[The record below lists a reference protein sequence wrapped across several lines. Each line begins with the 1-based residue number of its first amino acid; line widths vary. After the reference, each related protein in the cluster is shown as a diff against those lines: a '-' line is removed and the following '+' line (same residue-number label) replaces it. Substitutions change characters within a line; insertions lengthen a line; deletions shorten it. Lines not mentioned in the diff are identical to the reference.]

1 MILDL
6 SMLHL
11 GKIIYFIFFSS
22 LFTYGTTSDQDQ
34 NSLKELFKSKFK
46 IGVALNKNQI
56 RQKKQKENALIKKEF
71 SSLTA
76 ENIMKWEEI
85 HPKKDKY
92 NFKISDLLVKLSEEN
107 NQDLIGHTLVWHN
120 QIPDWVTRKGDG
132 SLVSDNTLYRNIFDH
147 ISSVAGRYSGKIKG
161 WDVVNEAILDDG
173 SYRENDFYKI
183 SADEYIFKSF
193 ENLFG
198 PRSISFLEVS
208 DYKKSNNNS
217 HLQASKSFLN
227 PNSYNLSRLTKD
239 LYLLADGKSIW
250 QNINNSR
257 RKIDSYDFI
266 FINGIH
272 SLTVKRLRQR
282 LDLKI
287 FFEVDQ
293 DLNDYFFK
301 KNKKN
306 SILSFKSKSEKKEFN
321 NYQDSQFK
329 YSDLSFK
336 VSPVNSNLL
345 KSKEEIV
352 IPKLKLFVK
361 MANGFFHEELIRSL
375 ISLCGMFVDVEQ
387 TSFSDD
393 VYLCIEGEA
402 TKEDIAQI
410 ANILIPNLEDLLICN
425 PLWDNGYRGLIQ
437 LIILVHIS
445 NLLYRSSSSKN
456 YV

>member
-11 GKIIYFIFFSS
+11 GKIIYAIFFSS

-56 RQKKQKENALIKKEF
+56 RKKKQEENELIKKEF

-193 ENLFG
+193 EIAHKIDPNAELYYNDFSMYKPEKCDAAIRIANKILERGLRIDGIGLQAHWGLDYPSIDEIETSILKIHEAGFRVHFTELDIDVLPNLWEIEGADLSDNFKSNDQLN
-198 PRSISFLEVS
+198 PYKSSLPDSISDLL
-208 DYKKSNNNS
+208 SNRYSEIFELFDKHN
-217 HLQASKSFLN
+217 
-227 PNSYNLSRLTKD
+227 D
-239 LYLLADGKSIW
+239 
-250 QNINNSR
+250 
-257 RKIDSYDFI
+257 KIDRVTFWGLSD
-266 FINGIH
+266 GH
-272 SLTVKRLRQR
+272 SWK
-282 LDLKI
+282 
-287 FFEVDQ
+287 
-293 DLNDYFFK
+293 NDWPAKGRTNYPLLFDRENNPK
-301 KNKKN
+301 KAYKDIMMLFN
-306 SILSFKSKSEKKEFN
+306 EK
-321 NYQDSQFK
+321 
-329 YSDLSFK
+329 
-336 VSPVNSNLL
+336 
-345 KSKEEIV
+345 
-352 IPKLKLFVK
+352 
-361 MANGFFHEELIRSL
+361 
-375 ISLCGMFVDVEQ
+375 
-387 TSFSDD
+387 
-393 VYLCIEGEA
+393 
-402 TKEDIAQI
+402 
-410 ANILIPNLEDLLICN
+410 
-425 PLWDNGYRGLIQ
+425 
-437 LIILVHIS
+437 
-445 NLLYRSSSSKN
+445 
-456 YV
+456 

>member
-11 GKIIYFIFFSS
+11 GKIICVIFFSS

-56 RQKKQKENALIKKEF
+56 RQKKQEENELIKKEF

-183 SADEYIFKSF
+183 SADEYIFNSF
-193 ENLFG
+193 
-198 PRSISFLEVS
+198 
-208 DYKKSNNNS
+208 
-217 HLQASKSFLN
+217 
-227 PNSYNLSRLTKD
+227 
-239 LYLLADGKSIW
+239 
-250 QNINNSR
+250 
-257 RKIDSYDFI
+257 
-266 FINGIH
+266 
-272 SLTVKRLRQR
+272 
-282 LDLKI
+282 
-287 FFEVDQ
+287 
-293 DLNDYFFK
+293 
-301 KNKKN
+301 
-306 SILSFKSKSEKKEFN
+306 
-321 NYQDSQFK
+321 
-329 YSDLSFK
+329 
-336 VSPVNSNLL
+336 
-345 KSKEEIV
+345 
-352 IPKLKLFVK
+352 
-361 MANGFFHEELIRSL
+361 
-375 ISLCGMFVDVEQ
+375 
-387 TSFSDD
+387 
-393 VYLCIEGEA
+393 
-402 TKEDIAQI
+402 
-410 ANILIPNLEDLLICN
+410 
-425 PLWDNGYRGLIQ
+425 
-437 LIILVHIS
+437 
-445 NLLYRSSSSKN
+445 
-456 YV
+456 